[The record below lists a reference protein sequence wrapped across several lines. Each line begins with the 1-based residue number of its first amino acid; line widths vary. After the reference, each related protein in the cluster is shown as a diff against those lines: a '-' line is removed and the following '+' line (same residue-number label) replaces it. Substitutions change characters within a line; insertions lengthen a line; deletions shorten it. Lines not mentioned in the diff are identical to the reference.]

1 MQAVHRP
8 VNMDLIETPPHIPGP
23 INGNPYAVVNQAM
36 KMKCRADEE
45 HAARDNDYPGETK
58 MAKYNG
64 DNNVFQFP
72 VVIGEKQLREEDRK
86 AAMDELLG
94 NLGVERNG
102 DRNTTVTITTQVTK
116 TNPQPP
122 QRQSSFK
129 ATEKIIMKKGS
140 QAPMAPSSPRQSFEV
155 PLVQTAPNE
164 DPNLYY
170 ASHYAASQP
179 GKVKAKL
186 HIDPHSGG
194 QISPTASP
202 ELISNRKM
210 LMDVIEGDSGDDLD
224 ATTEPEVTEVR
235 KVDSDTESEEEIS
248 FHESPTLP
256 RRGNVAAKVQF
267 LSKSVAFSPPPDA
280 EEQNK
285 RKNTSV
291 PLIGLTH
298 LGATDVTDRI
308 AKHNEKSLA
317 AGQVMAT
324 ANMVLYSSKQP
335 PKKVVEYNPDAH
347 DHREEEV
354 EDFRTAPVLRHH
366 QEGWNK
372 VETNES
378 DTSDVHSDQAIEED
392 FPPPPPPAT
401 PPPVVQ
407 TIKLGQQAEF
417 RLNIQLSSVG
427 KLEPVRESQ
436 DPSDSGCETSTP
448 LSPPPGIKVD
458 EPAIQKRHV
467 QVEESVDDALLE
479 ELFRNDSSKE
489 IQPLQTQ
496 NSSESSS
503 LIRGQSNEVST
514 PVRYFATSTP
524 VATVSKRPDS
534 EERRYRDEDE
544 AAGYSRIE
552 DIKPGKGKEEVS
564 EMKDVKQNGMTDE
577 EFLNSYKVIPEK
589 PMEEEISPVPS
600 PTTSPNETLKKTK
613 LSAAERGPA
622 VLNELINGIRTMK
635 QEMSYKA
642 KEQSESSDVF
652 PTSPSSDKSSSSLS
666 PTSTLSRGKR
676 RHRKASDKGYGST
689 NSSLSDAEL
698 FVEIPKNPSVKFD
711 KDTSAFWYK
720 PHITRE
726 QAIALLQDKP
736 PGTFVIRDSQSYT
749 GAFGLAV
756 KVEVPPMHVIQNQ
769 NKDFD
774 HIDPSEFVRHLLI
787 ESTPKGVHLKDC
799 KDEPMFGSLAAFVY
813 QHSLTEISLPCKLV
827 LPTKDLTVGT
837 LKITDRQETETQL
850 LAQGAACNVAYLGS
864 FNVESLSGP
873 AALKYAVAK
882 IEPGRKNKEHEPVLV
897 NFKVNKQGITL
908 TDNDRKL
915 FFRKHYPLKNV
926 LYWGTDPDDTRW
938 DLTEYGGGNLARSF
952 VFVSRKTD
960 SDGNECHLFAEMDP
974 KQPASTVVDVITKII
989 TNVSQ

>member
-1 MQAVHRP
+1 
-8 VNMDLIETPPHIPGP
+8 
-23 INGNPYAVVNQAM
+23 M
-36 KMKCRADEE
+36 KMKCRAEE
-45 HAARDNDYPGETK
+45 GQTGRDLDYPGETK

-64 DNNVFQFP
+64 DSNVFQFP
-72 VVIGEKQLREEDRK
+72 VMIGEQQIRDENRK
-86 AAMDELLG
+86 AAMNELLG
-94 NLGVERNG
+94 NLGVNAVAMERNG
-102 DRNTTVTITTQVTK
+102 ESTTTVTITKQVTQK
-116 TNPQPP
+116 NPQPP

-129 ATEKIIMKKGS
+129 AAEKIKMKKGS
-140 QAPMAPSSPRQSFEV
+140 QRAVSPTSPGQNFEV
-155 PLVQTAPNE
+155 PLIQTAPNE
-164 DPNLYY
+164 DRNLYY

-202 ELISNRKM
+202 ELIANRKM
-210 LMDVIEGDSGDDLD
+210 LLDVIEGDSGDDLD
-224 ATTEPEVTEVR
+224 AGTEGEVTVVR
-235 KVDSDTESEEEIS
+235 KTEARDEDSDTESEDEIS

-256 RRGNVAAKVQF
+256 RRGNVAQKVQF
-267 LSKSVAFSPPPDA
+267 LSKSVAFAPPPDS

-291 PLIGLTH
+291 PLIGLTP
-298 LGATDVTDRI
+298 LAATDITDRI

-335 PKKVVEYNPDAH
+335 PKRVVEYNPDAH
-347 DHREEEV
+347 EHNDEQV
-354 EDFRTAPVLRHH
+354 EDFRSAPVLRHH

-372 VETNES
+372 VETNDS

-392 FPPPPPPAT
+392 FPPPPPEVP

-417 RLNIQLSSVG
+417 RLNVQVSSAG
-427 KLEPVRESQ
+427 KLEPVHESE
-436 DPSDSGCETSTP
+436 DPSDSGCETSAP
-448 LSPPPGIKVD
+448 LSPPAPEIKIE
-458 EPAIQKRHV
+458 EPAIRKQLV

-479 ELFRNDSSKE
+479 ELFRNAPEQQVQPSKQDHRRD
-489 IQPLQTQ
+489 I
-496 NSSESSS
+496 
-503 LIRGQSNEVST
+503 ST
-514 PVRYFATSTP
+514 PVDHTRQASSPVRNHTGHNTSP
-524 VATVSKRPDS
+524 VTVVIKRPDS
-534 EERRYRDEDE
+534 EERYIREDD
-544 AAGYSRIE
+544 AAGYERIE
-552 DIKPGKGKEEVS
+552 DIKPGKGQEDVDMKEVEG
-564 EMKDVKQNGMTDE
+564 NGMTDE
-577 EFLNSYKVIPEK
+577 EFLNSYKPIPDK
-589 PMEEEISPVPS
+589 PKDLEISPASS
-600 PTTSPNETLKKTK
+600 PTTSPTDTMKKTK
-613 LSAAERGPA
+613 LSPAERGPA

-642 KEQSESSDVF
+642 KEQSGNSDVF
-652 PTSPSSDKSSSSLS
+652 PTSPTSDKSSSSLS

-676 RHRKASDKGYGST
+676 KHRKGSDRGYGST
-689 NSSLSDAEL
+689 NSSLSESEL

-769 NKDFD
+769 NKDFE

-799 KDEPMFGSLAAFVY
+799 KDEPLFGSLAAFVY

-837 LKITDRQETETQL
+837 LKITDRQETEVQL
-850 LAQGAACNVAYLGS
+850 LTQGAACNVAYLGS
-864 FNVESLSGP
+864 FNVESLTGP

-897 NFKVNKQGITL
+897 NFKINKQGITL

-915 FFRKHYPLKNV
+915 FFRKHYPLKHV

-952 VFVSRKTD
+952 VFVSRKFD

-974 KQPASTVVDVITKII
+974 KQPASTVVDVITKIVS
-989 TNVSQ
+989 NVSS